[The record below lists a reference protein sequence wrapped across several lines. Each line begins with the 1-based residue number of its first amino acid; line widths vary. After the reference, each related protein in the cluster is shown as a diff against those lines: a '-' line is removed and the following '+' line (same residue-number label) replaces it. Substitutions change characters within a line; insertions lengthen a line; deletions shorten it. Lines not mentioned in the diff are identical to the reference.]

1 MGGTL
6 STMKKSRWYHR
17 DSFSDLKRGN
27 TELFDRGMEL
37 VLQLETIEKHEIG
50 GITFWRFALAIA
62 TKCQFV

>member
-37 VLQLETIEKHEIG
+37 VLQLETIEKHEISMK
-50 GITFWRFALAIA
+50 LE
-62 TKCQFV
+62 V